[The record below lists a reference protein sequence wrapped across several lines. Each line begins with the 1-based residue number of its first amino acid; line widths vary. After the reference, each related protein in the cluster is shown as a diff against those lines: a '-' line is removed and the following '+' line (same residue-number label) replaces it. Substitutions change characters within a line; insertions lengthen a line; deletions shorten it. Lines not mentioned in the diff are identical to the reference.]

1 MFMLLKDAAEE
12 FLQSNPQAKFL
23 IIRGNAKAGEFIGIH
38 METDK
43 KIGMITRN
51 DIPKP
56 GDHIQDGTGNV
67 YLVKS
72 VENIGNVITI
82 NY

>member
-1 MFMLLKDAAEE
+1 MLLKDAAEE

-72 VENIGNVITI
+72 VENIGNVIKI